1 MNRRECLKMLAALG
15 ASLALP
21 AWAIESASE
30 KDIDAAWLELQSPK
44 ITRIR
49 VGHLPRYGV
58 ELPPEDGYW
67 AEAIEDGDKFYYR
80 VSGTTVEI
88 TEDEFRL
95 VISNPFLHYFSTALY
110 LHFRIERAKAKEA
123 AYHA

>member
-1 MNRRECLKMLAALG
+1 MNRRECLKMLATLG
-15 ASLALP
+15 ASFALP

-30 KDIDAAWLELQSPK
+30 KDIDADWLELQSPK

-58 ELPPEDGYW
+58 EPPPEDGYW
-67 AEAIEDGDKFYYR
+67 AEAIEDGDKLYYR

-88 TEDEFRL
+88 TEYEFRL
-95 VISNPFLHYFSTALY
+95 VIRNPYLYYFSTALY
-110 LHFRIERAKAKEA
+110 LHFRIERAKAKEE